1 MATLHYNSL
10 SYPLESIYIFIVTS
24 PKQDANFVVFNIPA
38 GFVLL
43 MMLYNG
49 IPILPQCIRTQQAIQ
64 LNSIKIET
72 FAMHFDALFWFGSNS
87 GKFVKFR
94 WFVTQRKQIKTIRV
108 IAFQLLQLGFQV
120 FRFSMLCLCV
130 LFTDTISTRLKAR
143 NSAKGKQNHFNNT
156 LDVLSLSISCDK
168 TSFKKWRLLQA
179 KYTPTAWSQLICQ
192 TNIVELKKPSLSG
205 LQCNRQ
211 AYVTLQFDTRKIASD
226 TQFLVFP

>member
-1 MATLHYNSL
+1 MATLHQNSL
-10 SYPLESIYIFIVTS
+10 SYPLESVFIYIYIVTS

-120 FRFSMLCLCV
+120 FRV
-130 LFTDTISTRLKAR
+130 LHAVFMCTIHRYYKYTV
-143 NSAKGKQNHFNNT
+143 KGKK
-156 LDVLSLSISCDK
+156 LSK
-168 TSFKKWRLLQA
+168 
-179 KYTPTAWSQLICQ
+179 
-192 TNIVELKKPSLSG
+192 
-205 LQCNRQ
+205 RQ
-211 AYVTLQFDTRKIASD
+211 IEPF
-226 TQFLVFP
+226 

>member
-1 MATLHYNSL
+1 MTTLHYNFL
-10 SYPLESIYIFIVTS
+10 FLPPGKYIYIYIVTS
-24 PKQDANFVVFNIPA
+24 PKQDANFVFFNIPA

-64 LNSIKIET
+64 LSSIKIET

-120 FRFSMLCLCV
+120 FRV
-130 LFTDTISTRLKAR
+130 LHAVFMCTIHRYYKYTV
-143 NSAKGKQNHFNNT
+143 KGKK
-156 LDVLSLSISCDK
+156 LSK
-168 TSFKKWRLLQA
+168 
-179 KYTPTAWSQLICQ
+179 
-192 TNIVELKKPSLSG
+192 
-205 LQCNRQ
+205 RQ
-211 AYVTLQFDTRKIASD
+211 IEPF
-226 TQFLVFP
+226 